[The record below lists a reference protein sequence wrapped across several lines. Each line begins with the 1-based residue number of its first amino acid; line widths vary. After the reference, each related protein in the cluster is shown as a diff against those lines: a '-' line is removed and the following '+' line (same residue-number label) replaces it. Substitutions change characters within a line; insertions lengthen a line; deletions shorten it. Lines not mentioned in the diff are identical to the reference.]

1 MYVYFSFLYQA
12 ADRTAYVFFFCMC
25 NFFMYYFCIICIFLY
40 QAADRTVRV
49 TDLDTLLALGN
60 TPPEGSGVVGCG
72 FARDGS
78 ALFSVGVWVY
88 VCT

>member
-12 ADRTAYVFFFCMC
+12 ADRTAYVFFCMC

>member
-1 MYVYFSFLYQA
+1 MYIFVYICIRRLTGQ
-12 ADRTAYVFFFCMC
+12 RMFFFCMC
-25 NFFMYYFCIICIFLY
+25 NFFMYYYCIICIFLY